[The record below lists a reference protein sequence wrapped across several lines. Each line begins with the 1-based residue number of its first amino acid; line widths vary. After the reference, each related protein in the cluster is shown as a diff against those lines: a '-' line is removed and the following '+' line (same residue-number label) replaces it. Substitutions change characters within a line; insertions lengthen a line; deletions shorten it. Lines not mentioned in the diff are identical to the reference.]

1 MFRLSLWRVKD
12 FMAYFAMRFRRL
24 FSYFDMYVS
33 KDINRRKT
41 TFLKS
46 AKMST
51 DAGIWLII
59 LVFQFSFYVYV
70 NWCNETFPKPQS
82 SNSVTIQFSE
92 EKAREYLHGLTS
104 LGSRIVGSTTNQK
117 YAVEYIWT
125 ELEKI
130 KKDSKMKSHAI
141 KVLLLLSLTS

>member
-1 MFRLSLWRVKD
+1 MND
-12 FMAYFAMRFRRL
+12 FVAKFVMKFRRL
-24 FSYFDMYVS
+24 FSHFDMYMS

-41 TFLKS
+41 TVLKS
-46 AKMST
+46 ARTST

-59 LVFQFSFYVYV
+59 LMFQFSFYVYV
-70 NWCNETFPKPQS
+70 DWCNETFPKPQS

-92 EKAREYLHGLTS
+92 EKAREYLLGLTS

-117 YAVEYIWT
+117 YAVEYIWS

-130 KKDSKMKSHAI
+130 KKDSKMKSHAV
-141 KVLLLLSLTS
+141 KVHFYCI